1 VSPWIT
7 ASAFTAK
14 MTFMKVEQLEGDM
27 GEFTDGLLARCKRL
41 ARYADKER
49 SARVASERR

>member
-1 VSPWIT
+1 
-7 ASAFTAK
+7 